1 MSSVSSRDLETL
13 STLSGASMDSLNS
26 SDYEAFYTLPY
37 DGNEGEIYDKAQEK
51 FHRAQQEKM
60 KHYIPMPSSENVFS
74 TDEDIYNA
82 INMSSSFR
90 EKVKDLRTRGRR
102 PDGRKW
108 RPMGT
113 FMHRPEDSGYLST
126 DSNESGLRPVI
137 PSVPRILER
146 AETPSQGSE
155 TEGSNDGDGASES
168 GAESTATDSFFFG
181 KFRKDD
187 SNVFRQSFRL
197 SDVEVNSDT
206 ERQSFPILVR
216 Q

>member
-1 MSSVSSRDLETL
+1 
-13 STLSGASMDSLNS
+13 MDSLNS

-51 FHRAQQEKM
+51 FQKAQMEKLRQY
-60 KHYIPMPSSENVFS
+60 KNLDSVFS

-90 EKVKDLRTRGRR
+90 EKVKDLRTRNRR
-102 PDGRKW
+102 PDTRKW
-108 RPMGT
+108 RQMGS
-113 FMHRPEDSGYLST
+113 FVHKPEDSGYLST
-126 DSNESGLRPVI
+126 DSNESGLRPAL
-137 PSVPRILER
+137 PSVPRIPER

-155 TEGSNDGDGASES
+155 TEGDGDNDGASES

-206 ERQSFPILVR
+206 ERHSIPILVR
-216 Q
+216 H

>member
-1 MSSVSSRDLETL
+1 MSSRDLETL

-51 FHRAQQEKM
+51 FQRAQQEKM
-60 KHYIPMPSSENVFS
+60 KHYKNHPMMHTNVENVFS

-90 EKVKDLRTRGRR
+90 QKVKDLRTRGRR

-108 RPMGT
+108 RPLT
-113 FMHRPEDSGYLST
+113 HKPEDSGYLST
-126 DSNESGLRPVI
+126 DSNESGLRAAM
-137 PSVPRILER
+137 PSVPRIPER
-146 AETPSQGSE
+146 AESPSQGSE
-155 TEGSNDGDGASES
+155 TEGSGEGDGASES

-181 KFRKDD
+181 KVRKDD
-187 SNVFRQSFRL
+187 SSGFRQSFRL

-206 ERQSFPILVR
+206 ERHNLPIMVR